1 LAEAVSENKLKIAVY
16 PKFELVSA
24 EEGKDWQIR
33 GITCELPE
41 VNLGDYKKA
50 VAGAIRADSIVVPGK
65 DNDEKSHSTEASR
78 DKKEQLVI
86 KAVLDTVK
94 INIPSIL
101 IEEEADSRISNLLA
115 RLEKL
120 GLALETYLASIGK
133 KAEDLKGEYA
143 IQAKDAISLDLILN
157 KIVESEGIKVDE
169 KEVESALAMSQA
181 TTQGKKESEEELA
194 NHKRYIES
202 ILKRRSAL
210 DFLINLV

>member
-1 LAEAVSENKLKIAVY
+1 LS
-16 PKFELVSA
+16 
-24 EEGKDWQIR
+24 
-33 GITCELPE
+33 
-41 VNLGDYKKA
+41 
-50 VAGAIRADSIVVPGK
+50 
-65 DNDEKSHSTEASR
+65 
-78 DKKEQLVI
+78 
-86 KAVLDTVK
+86 
-94 INIPSIL
+94 
-101 IEEEADSRISNLLA
+101 

-133 KAEDLKGEYA
+133 KAEDLKSEYA

-210 DFLINLV
+210 DFLINLG